1 MIVITCVHICRSFK
15 TLFTM
20 RDNGTPPH
28 TSSDGL
34 GDGYDEDA
42 MIYDDD
48 DDFDEDDM
56 IEIVDDD
63 NDGGNLA
70 DDEEDE
76 QMNYGA
82 GPGMEGFTGQQPDHI
97 LTSHLGYLRIFFTFY
112 LFPF

>member
-1 MIVITCVHICRSFK
+1 
-15 TLFTM
+15 M